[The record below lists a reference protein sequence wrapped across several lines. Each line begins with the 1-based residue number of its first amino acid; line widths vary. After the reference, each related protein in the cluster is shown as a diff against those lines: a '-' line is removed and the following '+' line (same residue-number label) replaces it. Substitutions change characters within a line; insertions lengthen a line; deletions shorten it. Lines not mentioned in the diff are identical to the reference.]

1 MCSAFKA
8 AGVNTVWTSISRSG
22 MESGMDYKI
31 CLLSLNG
38 KIYKDLHFEK
48 IVCHSPFLI
57 NSKNVSPGQCVIK
70 VNKNNSSCKAVFCFF
85 LKIICSLLQLY
96 KISGFK
102 IILITCTE
110 FVVVC
115 VS

>member
-85 LKIICSLLQLY
+85 
-96 KISGFK
+96 FK
-102 IILITCTE
+102 
-110 FVVVC
+110 
-115 VS
+115 